1 MNEHNNSPIDQL
13 LQLSSGPFLID
24 NMKNEASEIYG
35 SFPERLYI
43 ILNDKIVYQV
53 NSKVIYPG
61 YIIVS
66 SNYQN
71 KSEL

>member
-1 MNEHNNSPIDQL
+1 
-13 LQLSSGPFLID
+13 
-24 NMKNEASEIYG
+24 MKNEASEIYG